1 MFHASKKYGST
12 SFDSS
17 RQWIPW
23 PYWNQANVISLSFDQ
38 GKISPGILSP
48 PPRLQLILSCS
59 VGFFNISPLP
69 CQPIFMAANDI
80 VSAIHFNMDYLPLII
95 SGEVSWDNKLQCSPS
110 LWSTTVERLTSWY
123 MKCSK
128 LDVYNCLPWLSY
140 RSWLKWLKTQRGF
153 QLNVVKSKERYGWD
167 ECV

>member
-1 MFHASKKYGST
+1 MAILKPSKCDISV
-12 SFDSS
+12 FWS
-17 RQWIPW
+17 RQNITRDTVTTTETAV
-23 PYWNQANVISLSFDQ
+23 NLVMFS
-38 GKISPGILSP
+38 GI
-48 PPRLQLILSCS
+48 
-59 VGFFNISPLP
+59 FNISPLP

-95 SGEVSWDNKLQCSPS
+95 SREVSWDNKLQCSPS